1 MRASRAQNPAYI
13 FSVMVI
19 ERNSPKGQEESPTST
34 TAESGSVRAPNPLEA
49 VARVIGA
56 AGSTEIATGTE
67 RGEISAATIARMMG
81 LATVTETKLV
91 EGKIDLLTAKLNTVQ
106 VKLEKV
112 IALLGNVATGADLER
127 IDVQVGALRTLVR
140 EVMGGAQAGKQ
151 QPQQA
156 PVEEGKKPTVRIQSN
171 S

>member
-1 MRASRAQNPAYI
+1 M
-13 FSVMVI
+13 
-19 ERNSPKGQEESPTST
+19 
-34 TAESGSVRAPNPLEA
+34 RAPNPLEA
-49 VARVIGA
+49 VARTIGA
-56 AGSTEIATGTE
+56 TGPSESAASTE

-91 EGKIDLLTAKLNTVQ
+91 EGKVDLLTAKLNTVQ

-127 IDVQVGALRTLVR
+127 IDVQVGALRQLIR
-140 EVMGGAQAGKQ
+140 EVLGAGQAGKQ
-151 QPQQA
+151 QSQQA
-156 PVEEGKKPTVRIQSN
+156 PAEEGKKPTVRIQSN